1 MSRLVFALALLVAG
15 VPAAADVVDRSPNGF
30 TLRGTAQV
38 AVAPD
43 AVFRALVDVGA
54 WWDRDHTYSGD
65 AKNLSIVP
73 QPGGCFCEALP
84 AGGGVEHG
92 RVVNAVPGSLLRLQ
106 GALGPLQELG
116 VSGSLSWQIA
126 KAAAGGSTITMTYA
140 VGGYA
145 SGLEKLASLVDQV
158 MMRQLSL
165 LEAYL
170 QRK

>member
-1 MSRLVFALALLVAG
+1 MSRLAFALALLLAG

-43 AVFRALVDVGA
+43 AAFRALVDVGA

-84 AGGGVEHG
+84 DGGGVEHG

-106 GALGPLQELG
+106 GALGPLQDLG

-126 KAAAGGSTITMTYA
+126 KAAGGSTVTMTYA

-145 SGLEKLASLVDQV
+145 AGLEKLAPLVDQV
-158 MMRQLSL
+158 LMRQLSL
-165 LEAYL
+165 LKAYL
-170 QRK
+170 DRK